1 MAAFVFDLDDTL
13 YKEWNFVASAYR
25 AVARYMSDITGADP
39 EPLVR
44 IMGKHRPKGFE
55 AAIKAQSEARLSGVE
70 RLRIDDLVY
79 IYRSH
84 LPEISLAPEVVDTL
98 RELRAR
104 GHSLGIIT
112 DGSVLTQ
119 GTKISTLGLYDII
132 APDSV
137 WISERTG
144 GDKTTVLPWQAAE
157 ARFHDE
163 RLRIY
168 VGDNLSKDFRLPN
181 LRGWHTVM
189 LRDPAG
195 ANVFPQRPCEWPPEY
210 RARTTVDSITALLSI

>member
-25 AVARYMSDITGADP
+25 AVARYMADITGADP
-39 EPLVR
+39 EPLVG

-55 AAIKAQSEARLSGVE
+55 AAIEAQAGLPGVD
-70 RLRIDDLVY
+70 RIRIDDLVY

-84 LPEISLAPEVVDTL
+84 LPEISLDPEVVDTL

-132 APDSV
+132 GPDAV

-168 VGDNLSKDFRLPN
+168 VGDNLSKDFHLAN

-195 ANVFPQRPCEWPPEY
+195 ANVFPQRPCDWPPEY
-210 RARTTVDSITALLSI
+210 RARTTVDSVTALLSI